1 MIKMKLSYYDRSDW
15 VRSMTKTKLDNDVT
29 DHKVLSTPKL
39 KLNCRDLSGRMLFVM
54 KPKLNKDAIDHT
66 CVVYVEYET
75 KLS

>member
-15 VRSMTKTKLDNDVT
+15 VRSMTKTKSDNDVI

-39 KLNCRDLSGRMLFVM
+39 KLNCRDLSGQILFVM
-54 KPKLNKDAIDHT
+54 KPKLNKDATDHT